1 MPRYKCIALAMLFM
15 IASLIQTGIIPTL
28 CGHVCLGE
36 SFNCPGVVVYSL
48 GLFFFCVLFLEM
60 S

>member
-15 IASLIQTGIIPTL
+15 IASLIQTGIDPNL
-28 CGHVCLGE
+28 CSDVCLGE
-36 SFNCPGVVVYSL
+36 SFNCPGVVVHSL
-48 GLFFFCVLFLEM
+48 GLFFLRFV